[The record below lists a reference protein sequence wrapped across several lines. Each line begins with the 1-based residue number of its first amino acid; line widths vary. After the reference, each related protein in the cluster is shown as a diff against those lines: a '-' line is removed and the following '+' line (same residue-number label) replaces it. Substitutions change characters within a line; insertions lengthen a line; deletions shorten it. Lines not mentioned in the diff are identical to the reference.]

1 MAGGGCE
8 GLRSP
13 DSALAAPPAPCC
25 SGWTVSSQAT
35 LGGGAGHRRDFFF
48 FFADEPKPKNH
59 SGMDGEGQLA
69 TDAERVPSAP
79 WTAPRLGKAKEGQ
92 RQDSSSPLLVPAGSG
107 ETSVT
112 PLAATSK
119 HCLCL

>member
-1 MAGGGCE
+1 MEAAKGSGLLTLHLLRPQHPAARAGQ
-8 GLRSP
+8 
-13 DSALAAPPAPCC
+13 SAVRLHLEEVPV
-25 SGWTVSSQAT
+25 TEEI
-35 LGGGAGHRRDFFF
+35 FFF